1 MAQAVE
7 ILGFILLVFTIQAFQ
22 ARSLNTVIANE
33 LWTLVKLLIFTI
45 FQSDEVPCEDE
56 NEIVAKH
63 KTWTQSIERKP
74 TLYI

>member
-7 ILGFILLVFTIQAFQ
+7 ILGVILLVFTIQAFQ

-33 LWTLVKLLIFTI
+33 LWTLIKLLIFTI
-45 FQSDEVPCEDE
+45 FQSDEVPSEDE

-63 KTWTQSIERKP
+63 KTWTQSIERKH